1 MPGCSGVPGDMDG
14 TFTINNEPI
23 INVMDLIKLA
33 DIVSLGSEIDE
44 CLAVTGDL
52 SDDGIVNLT
61 DVYAFASMILEGAF
75 DN

>member
-44 CLAVTGDL
+44 CLSVIGDL

>member
-1 MPGCSGVPGDMDG
+1 
-14 TFTINNEPI
+14 
-23 INVMDLIKLA
+23 MDLIKLA

-61 DVYAFASMILEGAF
+61 DVYAFAAMISEGAF